1 MRASDPTAGR
11 HVVVYVI
18 AIEESKCTGDG
29 TCVDIC
35 PVKVLELREGSEK
48 KATAVNADECL
59 GCMACVNTC
68 EHQAITV
75 TEY

>member
-1 MRASDPTAGR
+1 
-11 HVVVYVI
+11 VVYVI
-18 AIEESKCTGDG
+18 AIDEAKCTGDG
-29 TCVDIC
+29 NCVDIC
-35 PVKVLELREGSEK
+35 PVRALELREGSEK
-48 KATAVNADECL
+48 KAAVTSPDECL

>member
-1 MRASDPTAGR
+1 MVW
-11 HVVVYVI
+11 VVI
-18 AIEESKCTGDG
+18 IDETKCTADG
-29 TCVDIC
+29 LCVEIC
-35 PVKVLELREGSEK
+35 PVKALEVQENSK
-48 KATAVNADECL
+48 KMTKVVSPDDCL